1 MWRACVCPWCV
12 PGGHK
17 TTSVGLLLCFTF
29 HMGPGTELRSLES
42 NSKHFTHWAI
52 SLTHSGGFLFV
63 FLFFFFFGQFSIWSC
78 FLCVYIYLF
87 LKYYP
92 SLYSNL
98 RNWILSSPFWGD
110 RSRRVFETGLGYRA
124 ITGLNPA
131 CATEVLS
138 WKTKTN
144 QTKMKT
150 NKNPTPWSTEST
162 LGFSKLSLWN
172 SWQLI
177 RGSF

>member
-1 MWRACVCPWCV
+1 MCVPMVCPWGSQDNVCGV
-12 PGGHK
+12 A
-17 TTSVGLLLCFTF
+17 SLLHLSHGSRDWTQILRVKQQALYPLSHLADPQWRLLICF
-29 HMGPGTELRSLES
+29 
-42 NSKHFTHWAI
+42 
-52 SLTHSGGFLFV
+52 FV
-63 FLFFFFFGQFSIWSC
+63 FFFFGQFSIWSC